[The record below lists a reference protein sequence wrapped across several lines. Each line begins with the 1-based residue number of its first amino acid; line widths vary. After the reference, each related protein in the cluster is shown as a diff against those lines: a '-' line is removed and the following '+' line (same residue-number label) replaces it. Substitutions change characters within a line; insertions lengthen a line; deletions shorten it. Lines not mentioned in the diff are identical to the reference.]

1 MLEEDL
7 GVTLFRRTRRGVEI
21 TEEGE
26 RLRSAT
32 AAPLRQLELA
42 VQYVGSP
49 LARLERGVRLGM
61 PESTV
66 GLLAAPLIGS
76 LTTVFPRVSFSVAV
90 GSTDVLVEA
99 MLKGAV
105 DVALINPVPDDRV
118 FYRRLFSEE
127 LVVMGGPQA
136 DLDPNREVA
145 FAEFVEM
152 PLVIPRSPTGI
163 GHALENAA
171 LRTKVTIQY
180 HTATDSLQVT
190 KSLIEAGLAYAALPL
205 SACVCEVEDGRIRY
219 APLTKPA
226 LAQHMGV
233 AATAQSIGA
242 SPRVHG
248 QGGRHT
254 ARGDLP
260 LGHVRTLACE
270 AAHHRAMGPERR
282 LTPLRPTFRGRWS
295 LQSNDRMSY
304 RRLRRRMPS
313 SGPAQKGLHDDQYP
327 LRLGNCCGR

>member
-1 MLEEDL
+1 MDTHRLKYFLRVAEEGSISQAAKVLGIAQPALSRQVQLLKEDL

-61 PESTV
+61 PESAV

-76 LTTVFPRVSFSVAV
+76 LTTVFPRVNLSVAV

-118 FYRRLFSEE
+118 FYRGLLSED
-127 LVVMGGPQA
+127 LVVMGGPRTG
-136 DLDPNREVA
+136 LDPSREVA

-190 KSLIEAGLAYAALPL
+190 KSLIEAGLAYTALPL
-205 SACVCEVEDGRIRY
+205 SACVREVDDGRIRY
-219 APLTKPA
+219 APLTGPA
-226 LAQHMGV
+226 LTQHLGV
-233 AATAQSIGA
+233 AATAQL
-242 SPRVHG
+242 
-248 QGGRHT
+248 
-254 ARGDLP
+254 DLP
-260 LGHVRTLACE
+260 RELTANVGDTL
-270 AAHHRAMGPERR
+270 RR
-282 LTPLRPTFRGRWS
+282 ETCRLIESGRWPA
-295 LQSNDRMSY
+295 
-304 RRLRRRMPS
+304 RLLAREPW
-313 SGPAQKGLHDDQYP
+313 DT
-327 LRLGNCCGR
+327 NTV